1 MLHGDKVLGKMMPE
15 IIRKTHDMTLSSN
28 ESVEKNQ
35 MARMYWKILDAL
47 QKKRDEFRGE
57 LAFFLKANIKGNYMF
72 RNIRS

>member
-35 MARMYWKILDAL
+35 MARMYWKILDSL
-47 QKKRDEFRGE
+47 QKKRGVQGRTG
-57 LAFFLKANIKGNYMF
+57 LFFASKY
-72 RNIRS
+72 

>member
-47 QKKRDEFRGE
+47 QKKKR
-57 LAFFLKANIKGNYMF
+57 
-72 RNIRS
+72 

>member
-57 LAFFLKANIKGNYMF
+57 LAFFLQANIKGNYMF